1 MSKDILLDDNNDLK
15 IINGDFDY
23 GDSEIQEVGLILQ
36 STQSE
41 WKMTPT
47 LGPNMYRFIKS
58 KASKSEIESTVAI
71 HLAIDNKDF
80 KTLRTKINTVINR
93 G

>member
-1 MSKDILLDDNNDLK
+1 MSKDILLDDNNDIK
-15 IINGDFDY
+15 IINSDFDF
-23 GDSEIQEVGLILQ
+23 GESEMQEVGLILQ
-36 STQSE
+36 STQGE

-47 LGPNMYRFIKS
+47 LGPNLYRFIKS

>member
-1 MSKDILLDDNNDLK
+1 
-15 IINGDFDY
+15 
-23 GDSEIQEVGLILQ
+23 
-36 STQSE
+36 
-41 WKMTPT
+41 MTPT